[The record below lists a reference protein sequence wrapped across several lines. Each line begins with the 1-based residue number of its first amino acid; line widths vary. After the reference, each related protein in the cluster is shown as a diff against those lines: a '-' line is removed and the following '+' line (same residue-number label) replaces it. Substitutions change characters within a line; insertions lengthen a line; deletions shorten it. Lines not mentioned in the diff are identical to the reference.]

1 MAPPGFGRA
10 TQPNPRS
17 SKNAI
22 ATDEPADAS
31 GSEPDVGHPSSAV
44 APSARRHVARPNQR
58 TRDSWR
64 RTSARTNRRGSSQ
77 TASSS
82 SSRCNPSRRLL
93 RPRSATAYRDRGQQ
107 AHQPTGWSDRA
118 ARTPGESPSR
128 TPSTRTFDGP
138 SESHPTANSVRVLQ
152 KALHQQRRVFRDV
165 ANSAATSPRSRS
177 RTGRVVS
184 IGMLHPSEA
193 IRPSRGPGS
202 IWVGLPLTSGPTEA
216 CAPGPAVNIA
226 SRLSKTPVIWS
237 TLAGMPETGPWRD
250 RGSSLARGRRP
261 PDASARVPL
270 TLRTHETRSAL
281 SATRDSPTDLQPHI
295 PLTGLLTR
303 GGRVGAGRA
312 R

>member
-17 SKNAI
+17 SKTLSRPTNPLTHPVRSPTS
-22 ATDEPADAS
+22 ATPQVRWRPQPGATSPARISVRETPGGEPLLGRTGAA
-31 GSEPDVGHPSSAV
+31 A
-44 APSARRHVARPNQR
+44 ARPRRRRPHAATPPEDCCDHDQPR
-58 TRDSWR
+58 HTATVVSR
-64 RTSARTNRRGSSQ
+64 RTNPLAGPTERPELRGSP
-77 TASSS
+77 
-82 SSRCNPSRRLL
+82 RPGRHRL
-93 RPRSATAYRDRGQQ
+93 
-107 AHQPTGWSDRA
+107 
-118 ARTPGESPSR
+118 E
-128 TPSTRTFDGP
+128 PSTVP

-281 SATRDSPTDLQPHI
+281 SATRDCPTDLQPHI
-295 PLTGLLTR
+295 PPTGLLTR